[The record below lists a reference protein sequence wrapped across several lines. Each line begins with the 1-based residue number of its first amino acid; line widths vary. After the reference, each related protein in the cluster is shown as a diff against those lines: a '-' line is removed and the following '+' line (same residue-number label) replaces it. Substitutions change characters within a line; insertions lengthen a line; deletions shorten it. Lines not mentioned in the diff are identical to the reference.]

1 VSSTP
6 ATSPPDAAADRQRR
20 RDRRG
25 LIGLVVMVAA
35 ILLFT
40 AVSVA
45 IELAS
50 NRGKSFK
57 GTVEVLGPVPGG
69 ANNEVRLRFQVTN
82 TGTRSGRPDKCEAIL
97 YDLRGERAGVAEIS
111 LRQPI
116 APGQTHLE
124 EAIGTAAG
132 PPINGRVQC
141 RGLEPG

>member
-6 ATSPPDAAADRQRR
+6 ATSPPAAAERQRR

-35 ILLFT
+35 ILVFT

-57 GTVEVLGPVPGG
+57 GTVEVLGPVPG

-82 TGTRSGRPDKCEAIL
+82 AGSRSGRPDKCEAVL
-97 YDLRGERAGVAEIS
+97 YDLRGERVGVAEIS

-132 PPINGRVQC
+132 PPVNGHVQC